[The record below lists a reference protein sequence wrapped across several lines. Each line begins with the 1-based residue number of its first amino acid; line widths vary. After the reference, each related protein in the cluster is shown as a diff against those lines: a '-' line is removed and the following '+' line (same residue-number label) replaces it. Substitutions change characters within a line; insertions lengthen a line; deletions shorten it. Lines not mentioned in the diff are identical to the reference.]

1 MKRRISLWA
10 VAGLI
15 VASGWALAALVTGP
29 WSPSDPIWT
38 IVDITCPAALLRTF
52 PLKIYWFILLNVLTY
67 GMFGAGTELLRRR
80 PVARVS
86 S

>member
-15 VASGWALAALVTGP
+15 VASGWAVAGLETGP
-29 WSPSDPIWT
+29 WSPSEPIWK

-52 PLKIYWFILLNVLTY
+52 PLNVYWFILLNVLTY
-67 GMFGAGTELLRRR
+67 GVFGAGIELLRRK

-86 S
+86 N